1 MDFYLTPL
9 YFFGLIAVGAY
20 AIRRFNEPSFPNNEA
35 LPSTT
40 EPLRYLFLKREY
52 RRARLTYVVASLILY
67 TALIWPGPSIV
78 PKLGIVG
85 LKEADTD
92 TWALIVALVLVGV
105 MPNISVKWLGLVEEN
120 LRRVIHSRFLV
131 PDGTIRMIESLKY
144 AHYEPRASLLSSL
157 SESRRA
163 SLHRDLQAPQNTLS
177 HRWARATMLM
187 ESLRQLGTGAP
198 HPLDSKAF
206 EPFAKDF
213 DAIEERY
220 RFLEQQVDALDD
232 LRASGEQ
239 QASLGRSAETLLRRI
254 YAYINWGIRHKANTE
269 GEVTQTLEDLGFA
282 VPTIGNRRIFDIVF
296 PAAALIFI
304 ITMFFWTT
312 VDGITHLRV
321 GGVDFTDSILRNMNA
336 AFQASLMY
344 GGAVLIAL
352 VLRDKLIQRMEW
364 RGTSIK
370 GYVSIAVWAGFT
382 TWAVITLTSAGFE
395 LRKSGEFRPRVGQ
408 LGARAGVRGA
418 VRDHRRG
425 DVPADDGA
433 DGRTLAPGR
442 HCRELPACPPD
453 PRLRAYGKP
462 PQAASRGC
470 LVRLGARH
478 RRRNGADDSAR
489 PDGQI
494 RPLAKRTALGNRAFG
509 GLGGRRLRSG
519 DRRHGAAGV
528 SLQPDAALRRQ
539 RGTHARRSFEECRA
553 DPRIARGRRAVAVQP
568 SPRPQRHHAGGGGPY
583 GGLLDQGARPS

>member
-1 MDFYLTPL
+1 M
-9 YFFGLIAVGAY
+9 
-20 AIRRFNEPSFPNNEA
+20 
-35 LPSTT
+35 
-40 EPLRYLFLKREY
+40 
-52 RRARLTYVVASLILY
+52 
-67 TALIWPGPSIV
+67 
-78 PKLGIVG
+78 
-85 LKEADTD
+85 
-92 TWALIVALVLVGV
+92 
-105 MPNISVKWLGLVEEN
+105 EEN

-163 SLHRDLQAPQNTLS
+163 AFTQTYRLRRTRFPSLGTGDDADGNP
-177 HRWARATMLM
+177 
-187 ESLRQLGTGAP
+187 LRQLGTGAP

-395 LRKSGEFRPRVGQ
+395 LRKSGESVLAWGSSVRALAFGAPFETTDAAMFLPTTALTAAPWLLAGIAASFLLARLTRGSVHTGSRRKQLREAALFGLGLGIVAAMAQMIQLALMVKFGHSQSAPPWGIVPLVGLAGAACGAAIGATVPRAFRSSLTQPF
-408 LGARAGVRGA
+408 
-418 VRDHRRG
+418 
-425 DVPADDGA
+425 DVSAA
-433 DGRTLAPGR
+433 RTLDDLLKNAERTLGS
-442 HCRELPACPPD
+442 REDAERWLFSPHRDLGGITPAEAVHTEVYSTKVPV
-453 PRLRAYGKP
+453 LLENA
-462 PQAASRGC
+462 
-470 LVRLGARH
+470 GAQ
-478 RRRNGADDSAR
+478 RNGS
-489 PDGQI
+489 
-494 RPLAKRTALGNRAFG
+494 
-509 GLGGRRLRSG
+509 SS
-519 DRRHGAAGV
+519 DR
-528 SLQPDAALRRQ
+528 
-539 RGTHARRSFEECRA
+539 
-553 DPRIARGRRAVAVQP
+553 
-568 SPRPQRHHAGGGGPY
+568 
-583 GGLLDQGARPS
+583 GARPGPVLVGVDRKIV